1 MLYEIYLD
9 AIRNKEQR
17 ILKFKDSNQ
26 DKIESEALLR
36 WIKYN
41 PLAKQCIS
49 AGVDSSW
56 NKRVFQGFD
65 VYVVNAVSVTS
76 DNIVLERKWENNLGV
91 TKSNY
96 LEDKALTMEA
106 IVTDDSADL
115 VDIVSVDGSLIS
127 RFVKNRQSTTSQIV
141 NIVKRHNNIVF
152 ISKTSDSRAQ
162 FRSLNSKAGDI
173 YYFNR
178 IGKSAGYSIPFENKE
193 YLACSSLIEVY
204 ARLRDGTPM
213 LKIEICGRTKRR
225 MESDIKELLC
235 MLSYHSVAGYPYCLK
250 LAHKYCKVSNEDV
263 NRLVNIYGFTN
274 EIGSRD
280 VLDE

>member
-1 MLYEIYLD
+1 M
-9 AIRNKEQR
+9 
-17 ILKFKDSNQ
+17 
-26 DKIESEALLR
+26 
-36 WIKYN
+36 
-41 PLAKQCIS
+41 
-49 AGVDSSW
+49 DSSW
-56 NKRVFQGFD
+56 NKRIFQGFD
-65 VYVVNAVSVTS
+65 IYIVNAVSVTS
-76 DNIVLERKWENNLGV
+76 DNIILERKWENNLGV

-115 VDIVSVDGSLIS
+115 VDIVSVDGSLIP
-127 RFVKNRQSTTSQIV
+127 RFVKNRQSSTQIV
-141 NIVKRHNNIVF
+141 NIVKRHDNIVF

-162 FRSLNSKAGDI
+162 FCSLNSKVGDI

-178 IGKSAGYSIPFENKE
+178 IGKSAGYILHSKIKNI
-193 YLACSSLIEVY
+193 LRAALLIEVY

-213 LKIEICGRTKRR
+213 LKIEMCGRTKRS

-250 LAHKYCKVSNEDV
+250 LAHKYCKVSNDDV